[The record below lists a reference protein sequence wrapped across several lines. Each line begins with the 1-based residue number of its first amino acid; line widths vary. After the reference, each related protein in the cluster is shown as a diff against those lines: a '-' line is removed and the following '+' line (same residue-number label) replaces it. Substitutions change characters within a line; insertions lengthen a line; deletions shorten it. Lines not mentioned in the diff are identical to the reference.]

1 MKLPRIGVC
10 ADRLRVASGTRCVR
24 VAFVS
29 ETADGCST
37 WASADLSLEEAEA
50 HVAEVCEA
58 IERARS

>member
-10 ADRLRVASGTRCVR
+10 SDGLRVSTGTRCVR

-37 WASADLSLEEAEA
+37 WASADLSIEEAEA